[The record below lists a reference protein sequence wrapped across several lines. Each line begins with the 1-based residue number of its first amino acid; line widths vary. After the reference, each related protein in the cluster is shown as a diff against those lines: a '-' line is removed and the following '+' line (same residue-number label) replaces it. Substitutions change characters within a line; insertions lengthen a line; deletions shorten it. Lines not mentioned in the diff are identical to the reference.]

1 MKWYV
6 MNVFSSK
13 ENSIKEEIEK
23 VLKSKNYDQYVKQI
37 LVPKEKYFQVRK
49 GKKIKAE
56 RNFFPGYVFIECDMN
71 GELMQTISNVKGVLT
86 FLKSS
91 NGNPIPMSKKE
102 VDEMLKKTD
111 DSITDDITI
120 DKLYAIGQKVT
131 VIDGPFAS
139 FRGKI
144 IEINKTKKTLKVEV
158 TIFSRKTPIDLNV
171 EQIVV
176 E

>member
-1 MKWYV
+1 
-6 MNVFSSK
+6 
-13 ENSIKEEIEK
+13 
-23 VLKSKNYDQYVKQI
+23 
-37 LVPKEKYFQVRK
+37 
-49 GKKIKAE
+49 
-56 RNFFPGYVFIECDMN
+56 MN